1 MKNVVFVIPPNKFDN
16 VRKKLIE
23 AGVCGMTITNVEGF
37 GYEKKQMKVNKMQE
51 MSVDPAPKIKI
62 EIAVRDAEVEGVIAA
77 AVEEARTGRLGDGKI
92 FINDLSEVVRIRTGE
107 RGDHAL

>member
-1 MKNVVFVIPPNKFDN
+1 MKNVVIIIQPNKFDN

-23 AGVCGMTITNVEGF
+23 AGVSGMTVTNVEGF
-37 GYEKKQMKVNKMQE
+37 GYEKKQMKMGKSQE
-51 MSVDPAPKIKI
+51 MTIDLSPKIKI
-62 EIAVRDAEVEGVIAA
+62 EIAVRDADVEGVISA
-77 AVEEARTGRLGDGKI
+77 AVEEARTGRLSDGKI